1 MDTKAINA
9 DEVPNMQSKIESY
22 TTTVESKLNKI
33 KEFKVDTDK
42 GVYGNKQIETINNY
56 LDETCKQIGSIVRQF
71 DEFKNVLNT
80 INSAYDTHQA
90 KVTLGPVAQAKER
103 NEDEFVHVQPMD

>member
-33 KEFKVDTDK
+33 KEF
-42 GVYGNKQIETINNY
+42 
-56 LDETCKQIGSIVRQF
+56 
-71 DEFKNVLNT
+71 
-80 INSAYDTHQA
+80 
-90 KVTLGPVAQAKER
+90 
-103 NEDEFVHVQPMD
+103 